1 MKISLEESEF
11 EVSDMHITKHAK
23 IHGVMMTARLE
34 NPNIVMENYATGK
47 AVPTG

>member
-11 EVSDMHITKHAK
+11 EVSDMHVTKHAK
-23 IHGVMMTARLE
+23 IHGVMTARLE
-34 NPNIVMENYATGK
+34 NRNISMENYATGK